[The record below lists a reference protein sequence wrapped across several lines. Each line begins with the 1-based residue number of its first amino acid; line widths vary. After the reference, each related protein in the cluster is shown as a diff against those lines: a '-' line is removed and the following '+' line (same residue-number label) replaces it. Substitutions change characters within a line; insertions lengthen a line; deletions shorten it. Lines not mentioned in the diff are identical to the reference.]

1 MRIARGPQFATV
13 PKWRAGAPADALHD
27 GIGPEP
33 FRAELPPLGEAT
45 IGTEIELKLA
55 ARAGDLPALER
66 ALSARA
72 AGGVGPPAKLV
83 STYFDTPDRAL
94 ARRGLALRVR
104 ARDGRFVQTVKSGP
118 AGLDGAGAPALARG
132 EWEDA
137 IGGAEPDPRAAESGR
152 FLAGDVG
159 GRLTPLFRTEVDR
172 RIIELSP
179 DAGTFIEAAIDRGR
193 IRVGGKGATER
204 ISEVELELKSGP
216 AAALYDVALDLLA
229 VAPLRLEWRSK
240 AERGYRLA
248 SDEPATIAA
257 VHAAPLV
264 LDPALSG
271 DAALQRIGLACLD
284 QIRRNEAPV
293 MAGLG
298 DGIHQMRVAVRRLRA
313 ILSAFGK
320 QLPECERRWAS
331 EELRWLADA
340 LGPAR
345 NLDVFETTLLAPA
358 QRALKDDGAL
368 EPLMAEAERQRR
380 AAYRK
385 AARAIRSTRYTRLML
400 RLLRWFESC
409 GWRKDDGA
417 AGLGRP
423 IEVIAARVLKDR
435 RRVARKR
442 SKGFA
447 GQSAEQRHRLRIAL
461 KKLRYGAELLASL
474 YEGNAVERFVKRVK
488 RLQDDLGRAND
499 VRVGHDIVAELASS
513 AARNGAIAEAG
524 QRVLDWHEHRLA
536 HREPKL
542 RKHLHRLFETEP
554 FWRG

>member
-1 MRIARGPQFATV
+1 MAGRRSLSV
-13 PKWRAGAPADALHD
+13 GAPAEAPNNRVRL
-27 GIGPEP
+27 GAVLSRTAAI
-33 FRAELPPLGEAT
+33 GEAT

-55 ARAGDLPALER
+55 VRAADLPALER
-66 ALSARA
+66 ALAARA
-72 AGGVGPPAKLV
+72 AGSLGRPAELV
-83 STYFDTPDRAL
+83 STYFDTPDHAL
-94 ARRGLALRVR
+94 ARRGLTLRVR
-104 ARDGRFVQTVKSGP
+104 EGDGHFVQTVKSGP
-118 AGLDGAGAPALARG
+118 AGAGQGGALARG

-137 IGGAEPDPRAAESGR
+137 IGGAGPDPQAAESGR
-152 FLAGDVG
+152 FIAGDVAD
-159 GRLTPLFRTEVDR
+159 RLTPLFRTEVDR
-172 RIIELSP
+172 RVIELSP
-179 DAGTFIEAAIDRGR
+179 DAGTSIEAAIDRGR
-193 IRVGGKGATER
+193 IRANGKRATER
-204 ISEVELELKSGP
+204 ISEIELELKSGAP
-216 AAALYDVALDLLA
+216 TALYDVALDLLA
-229 VAPLRLEWRSK
+229 VAPVRLEWRSK

-248 SDEPATIAA
+248 GGEPDAPAA
-257 VHAAPLV
+257 AHSVPLV

-284 QIRRNEAPV
+284 QIRRNEAAV

-313 ILSAFGK
+313 ILSTFGK
-320 QLPECERRWAS
+320 LLPEGERRWAS

-345 NLDVFETTLLAPA
+345 NLDVFETSLLAPA
-358 QRALKDDGAL
+358 QRALKDDSAL
-368 EPLMAEAERQRR
+368 EPLMAQAERQRR

-385 AARAIRSTRYTRLML
+385 AARAIRSTRYPGLML

-409 GWRKDDGA
+409 GWREGEGEGA
-417 AGLGRP
+417 AGLAQP
-423 IEVIAARVLKDR
+423 IEAIAARVLKDR

-474 YEGNAVERFVKRVK
+474 YKEKAVERFVKRVK
-488 RLQDDLGRAND
+488 RLQDDLGLAND
-499 VRVGHDIVAELASS
+499 VRVGHDILAELALS
-513 AARNGAIAEAG
+513 ATGNGAIAEAG

-536 HREPKL
+536 HSEPKL

-554 FWRG
+554 FWRH

>member
-1 MRIARGPQFATV
+1 MAGRRSLSV
-13 PKWRAGAPADALHD
+13 GAPAEAPNNRVRL
-27 GIGPEP
+27 GAVLSRTAAI
-33 FRAELPPLGEAT
+33 GEAT

-55 ARAGDLPALER
+55 VRAADLPALER
-66 ALSARA
+66 ALAARA
-72 AGGVGPPAKLV
+72 AGSLGRPAELV
-83 STYFDTPDRAL
+83 STYFDTPDHAL
-94 ARRGLALRVR
+94 ARRGLTLRVR
-104 ARDGRFVQTVKSGP
+104 EGDGHFVQTVKSGP
-118 AGLDGAGAPALARG
+118 AGAGQGGALARG

-137 IGGAEPDPRAAESGR
+137 IGGAGPDPQATESGR
-152 FLAGDVG
+152 FIAGDVAD
-159 GRLTPLFRTEVDR
+159 RLTPLFRTEVDR
-172 RIIELSP
+172 RVIELSP
-179 DAGTFIEAAIDRGR
+179 DAGTSIEAAIDRGR
-193 IRVGGKGATER
+193 IRANGKRATER
-204 ISEVELELKSGP
+204 ISEIELELKSGAP
-216 AAALYDVALDLLA
+216 TALYDVALDLLA
-229 VAPLRLEWRSK
+229 VAPVRLEWRSK

-248 SDEPATIAA
+248 GGEPDAPAA
-257 VHAAPLV
+257 AHSVPLV

-284 QIRRNEAPV
+284 QIRRNEAAV

-313 ILSAFGK
+313 ILSTFGK
-320 QLPECERRWAS
+320 LLPEGERRWAS

-345 NLDVFETTLLAPA
+345 NLDVFETSLLAPA
-358 QRALKDDGAL
+358 QRALKDDSAL
-368 EPLMAEAERQRR
+368 EPLMAQAERQRR

-385 AARAIRSTRYTRLML
+385 AARAIRSTRYPGLML

-409 GWRKDDGA
+409 GWREGEGEGA
-417 AGLGRP
+417 AGLAQP
-423 IEVIAARVLKDR
+423 IEAIAARVLKDR

-474 YEGNAVERFVKRVK
+474 YKEKAVERFVKRVK
-488 RLQDDLGRAND
+488 RLQDDLGLAND
-499 VRVGHDIVAELASS
+499 VRVGHDILAELALS
-513 AARNGAIAEAG
+513 ATGNGAIAEAG

-536 HREPKL
+536 HSEPKL

-554 FWRG
+554 FWRH